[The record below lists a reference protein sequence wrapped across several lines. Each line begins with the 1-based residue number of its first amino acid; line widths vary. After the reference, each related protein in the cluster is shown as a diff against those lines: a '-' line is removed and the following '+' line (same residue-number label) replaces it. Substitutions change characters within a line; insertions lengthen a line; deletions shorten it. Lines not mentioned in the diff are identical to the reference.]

1 METLLER
8 VLKDYANSH
17 AKCVAN
23 QSEFQLGSDHGWS
36 AGSALIGAGYQL
48 LGSGAYATV
57 LSHSMYPGKVVKIYT
72 SRCSSTVW
80 DLEKRIEHAAPNPY
94 NNLTNFIWEAMVRTK
109 KFDPKVDSMASFVY
123 HNKEARCV
131 ALFIVMEELRG
142 LEQVANFEPAKRFIN
157 CLHDS
162 LPERFTQVQ
171 FNKNNVQ
178 SYREFIKSTKNGTHV
193 PKDIKEY
200 RKFVYRQSFKDDWG
214 ITIDITLHN
223 VMFRDGH
230 PVITDPYF

>member
-1 METLLER
+1 METLHER

-57 LSHSMYPGKVVKIYT
+57 LSHSMYPGKVVKIFT

-80 DLEKRIEHAAPNPY
+80 DLENRIEHAESNAY

-123 HNKEARCV
+123 HNKNARCI
-131 ALFIVMEELRG
+131 ALFIVMEELRD
-142 LEQVANFEPAKRFIN
+142 LAQVANHEPAKRFIDR
-157 CLHDS
+157 LHDS

-171 FNKNNVQ
+171 FNKNDIQ
-178 SYREFIKSTKNGTHV
+178 AYRSFIKSTKNGTRV

-200 RKFVYRQSFKDDWG
+200 RKFVYRQSFKDIWG
-214 ITIDITLHN
+214 ITIDITLHR
-223 VMFRDGH
+223 VMFRAGL
-230 PVITDPYF
+230 PVITATYF